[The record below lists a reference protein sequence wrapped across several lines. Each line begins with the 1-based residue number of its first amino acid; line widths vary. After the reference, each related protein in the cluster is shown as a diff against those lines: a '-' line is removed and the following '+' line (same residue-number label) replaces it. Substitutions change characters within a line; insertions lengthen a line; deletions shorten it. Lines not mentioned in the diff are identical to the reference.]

1 MVHTSEG
8 KMMKRAEI
16 LDVTE
21 SILEKAGFQLSQR
34 CTSRPSCFD
43 IAAHREKKLALIK
56 VYANIGNVSA
66 KDASELQTISECFS
80 ATRLIIGEKTRR
92 KPLEDDTVYSRYNIY
107 AITTKTLE
115 DVILHKVHPIVE
127 AGPGGCYIELDGNLI
142 RKRRQELELSVGKLA
157 EMLGISRRTLYGY
170 ERGMAKASVSTAYKL
185 EWVLGVPVAQFID
198 MFQFTPKGTDF
209 FATARRIIVKRHLLQ
224 TVFRKFT
231 QFNFRVAHT
240 GRAPF
245 DFIAQ
250 CSEKEL
256 KIIGGVADK
265 KERNVDQRTE
275 EIISVGKIINAQPV
289 FITDGEKIPD
299 NNDILLVPREDLA
312 KMRCPEELI
321 SQL

>member
-1 MVHTSEG
+1 
-8 KMMKRAEI
+8 MKRAEI
-16 LDVTE
+16 LDITE
-21 SILEKAGFQLSQR
+21 SILEKAGFQISQR

-43 IAAHREKKLALIK
+43 LAVQRKKQLTFIK
-56 VYANIGNVSA
+56 VYANIGNISA

-92 KPLEDDTVYSRYNIY
+92 KPLEDDTVYCRYNIY

-115 DVILHKVHPIVE
+115 DMAIHEVHPLVE

-185 EWVLGVPVAQFID
+185 EWILGVPVAQFID

-209 FATARRIIVKRHLLQ
+209 VTARRIVIKHHLLQ

-289 FITDGEKIPD
+289 FITDGEKIPN
-299 NNDILLVPREDLA
+299 NNDILLVHREDLA
-312 KMRCPEELI
+312 KMRCLEDFI
-321 SQL
+321 AQL

>member
-1 MVHTSEG
+1 MVLTSEG

-21 SILEKAGFQLSQR
+21 SILEKAGFQISQR
-34 CTSRPSCFD
+34 CASRPSCFD
-43 IAAHREKKLALIK
+43 LAAQGKRKLVLIK

-66 KDASELQTISECFS
+66 KDASELQKISECFS
-80 ATRLIIGEKTRR
+80 ATCLIIGEKTRR
-92 KPLEDDTVYSRYNIY
+92 KPLEDDTVYCRYNIY
-107 AITTKTLE
+107 AITAKTLG
-115 DVILHKVHPIVE
+115 DVVLHEVYPLVE
-127 AGPGGCYIELDGNLI
+127 AGPGGYYIELDGNLV

-170 ERGMAKASVSTAYKL
+170 ERGMAKASVPTAYKL
-185 EWVLGVPVAQFID
+185 EWILGVPVAQFID
-198 MFQFTPKGTDF
+198 MFQSTPKGTDF
-209 FATARRIIVKRHLLQ
+209 LATARRMIVKHNLLQ

-231 QFNFRVAHT
+231 QFNFRVVHT

-256 KIIGGVADK
+256 KIIGGVADR

-289 FITDGEKIPD
+289 FITDREKFLN
-299 NNDILLVPREDLA
+299 NNDILLVHREDLA
-312 KMRCPEELI
+312 KMRCPEDFI
-321 SQL
+321 AQL

>member
-1 MVHTSEG
+1 
-8 KMMKRAEI
+8 MKRAEI
-16 LDVTE
+16 LDITE

-43 IAAHREKKLALIK
+43 LAAHGKKQLAFIK

-80 ATRLIIGEKTRR
+80 ATPIIIGEKTRR
-92 KPLEDDTVYSRYNIY
+92 KPLEDDTVYSRYDIY

-115 DVILHKVHPIVE
+115 DTVLHGVHPLVE
-127 AGPGGCYIELDGNLI
+127 AGPGGYYIELEGNLI

-157 EMLGISRRTLYGY
+157 EMIGISRRTLYGY

-185 EWVLGVPVAQFID
+185 EWILGVPVAQFID
-198 MFQFTPKGTDF
+198 MFQFTPKGTGF
-209 FATARRIIVKRHLLQ
+209 FATAQRIIVKRHLLQ

-231 QFNFRVAHT
+231 QFDFKVAHT

-250 CSEKEL
+250 CSEKKL

-275 EIISVGKIINAQPV
+275 EIISVGKIINAHPV
-289 FITDGEKIPD
+289 FITDREKIP
-299 NNDILLVPREDLA
+299 NNNIPLIHHEDLA
-312 KMRCPEELI
+312 KMRCPEEFI
-321 SQL
+321 AQL

>member
-1 MVHTSEG
+1 
-8 KMMKRAEI
+8 MKRAEI
-16 LDVTE
+16 LDITE

-43 IAAHREKKLALIK
+43 LAAHGKKQLAFIK

-80 ATRLIIGEKTRR
+80 ATPIIIGEKTRR
-92 KPLEDDTVYSRYNIY
+92 KPLEDDTVYSRYAIY

-115 DVILHKVHPIVE
+115 DTVLHGVHPLVA
-127 AGPGGCYIELDGNLI
+127 AGPGGYYIELDGNLI

-157 EMLGISRRTLYGY
+157 EMIGISRRTLYGY

-185 EWVLGVPVAQFID
+185 EWILGVPVAQFID
-198 MFQFTPKGTDF
+198 MFQFTPKGTGF
-209 FATARRIIVKRHLLQ
+209 FATAQRIIVKRHLLQ

-231 QFNFRVAHT
+231 QFDFKVAHT

-245 DFIAQ
+245 DFIAH
-250 CSEKEL
+250 CSEKKL

-289 FITDGEKIPD
+289 FITDREKIP
-299 NNDILLVPREDLA
+299 NNNIPLIHHEDLA
-312 KMRCPEELI
+312 KMRCLEEFI
-321 SQL
+321 AQL

>member
-1 MVHTSEG
+1 
-8 KMMKRAEI
+8 MKRAEI
-16 LDVTE
+16 LDITE

-43 IAAHREKKLALIK
+43 LAAHRKKQLAFIK

-80 ATRLIIGEKTRR
+80 ATPLIIGEKTRR
-92 KPLEDDTVYSRYNIY
+92 KPLEDDTVYSRYDIY

-115 DVILHKVHPIVE
+115 DTVLHEVHPLVE
-127 AGPGGCYIELDGNLI
+127 AGPGGYYIELDGNLV
-142 RKRRQELELSVGKLA
+142 RKKRQEMELSVGTLA

-170 ERGMAKASVSTAYKL
+170 ERGMAKASVPTAYKL
-185 EWVLGVPVAQFID
+185 EWILGVPVAQLIEV
-198 MFQFTPKGTDF
+198 FQSTPKGTDF
-209 FATARRIIVKRHLLQ
+209 FAAARRIIVKHYLLR

-231 QFNFRVAHT
+231 QFDFRVAPT

-250 CSEKEL
+250 CSEKRL
-256 KIIGGVADK
+256 KIIGGVADE

-289 FITDGEKIPD
+289 FITDGEKIP
-299 NNDILLVPREDLA
+299 NNNIPLIHREDLA
-312 KMRCPEELI
+312 KMRGPEEFI
-321 SQL
+321 AQL